1 MVDTSITYAEDA
13 TLEAQQFARSIKIH
27 GLDSHEALT
36 NHFALIEQEKGVDQD
51 KKLEE
56 EAELKK
62 AEMGEVMFQFLLYE
76 DTDDVKGI
84 LDAVDEHVTNNISSR
99 QHTTGKALL
108 DDYTNV
114 SGRIS
119 AEQHS
124 RNRDVIR
131 EIVES
136 CA

>member
-1 MVDTSITYAEDA
+1 M
-13 TLEAQQFARSIKIH
+13 FARAIKVH

-56 EAELKK
+56 ESELKK

-84 LDAVDEHVTNNISSR
+84 LDAVDEHVTTNIGNREGKTSR
-99 QHTTGKALL
+99 ALN
-108 DDYTNV
+108 DDYTHV
-114 SGRIS
+114 SGRI
-119 AEQHS
+119 
-124 RNRDVIR
+124 
-131 EIVES
+131 
-136 CA
+136 

>member
-1 MVDTSITYAEDA
+1 M
-13 TLEAQQFARSIKIH
+13 EAQSFARAIKVH

-36 NHFALIEQEKGVDQD
+36 NHFALIEQEKGADQD

-84 LDAVDEHVTNNISSR
+84 LDAVDEHVTTNIGNRESKTTLALNNDYSDVSSR
-99 QHTTGKALL
+99 
-108 DDYTNV
+108 
-114 SGRIS
+114 I
-119 AEQHS
+119 
-124 RNRDVIR
+124 
-131 EIVES
+131 
-136 CA
+136 

>member
-1 MVDTSITYAEDA
+1 M
-13 TLEAQQFARSIKIH
+13 EAQLFSRAIKIH

-36 NHFALIEQEKGVDQD
+36 NHFALIEQEKGADQD

-84 LDAVDEHVTNNISSR
+84 LDAVEEHVTTHIGNR
-99 QHTTGKALL
+99 QTQTSKALN
-108 DDYTNV
+108 DDYNNV
-114 SGRIS
+114 YGRIS
-119 AEQHS
+119 AE
-124 RNRDVIR
+124 
-131 EIVES
+131 
-136 CA
+136 